1 MDNYAVKLFESLQK
15 LKVTDENKAEVE
27 KIKQDIRKK
36 DFKKALDRIEK
47 IKNSNVEKKNK
58 ELYKNAADVP
68 DDDFFTNDEVKEEAN
83 TESQK
88 EDNKEDGYNNDENY
102 DDNYG
107 NDYDDYDE
115 FSEDPLFKKLKAEN
129 IHTCIDTSGMVA
141 ITEDIKTLLSLTDLV
156 LLDIK
161 HIDPIKSKN
170 LVGFSNERELAFA
183 KYLSD
188 NGIHMWIRQVL
199 IPGYTDDESDLLKLK
214 DFISGLENV
223 DKIEIL
229 PYHDM
234 GKYKWKE
241 LGLKYEL
248 DDVRVAN
255 DDDVKRAKKI
265 LGIS

>member
-115 FSEDPLFKKLKAEN
+115 FSEDPLFKKLKAYNDEEDSYSEETERYDTDN
-129 IHTCIDTSGMVA
+129 FID
-141 ITEDIKTLLSLTDLV
+141 
-156 LLDIK
+156 
-161 HIDPIKSKN
+161 
-170 LVGFSNERELAFA
+170 
-183 KYLSD
+183 
-188 NGIHMWIRQVL
+188 
-199 IPGYTDDESDLLKLK
+199 DDESSEVNVK
-214 DFISGLENV
+214 DTEDDSN
-223 DKIEIL
+223 
-229 PYHDM
+229 
-234 GKYKWKE
+234 YKKE
-241 LGLKYEL
+241 
-248 DDVRVAN
+248 
-255 DDDVKRAKKI
+255 KKKNK
-265 LGIS
+265 